1 MGFFIMFRGIKQLES
16 SALLSFISACISGV
30 HLFGGDCVC
39 LVQVAALYYP
49 KLSGNPC
56 LWNHRISRKQDI
68 TGFLI
73 SCGGGAHAQAKRWD
87 FYEQAFS
94 LWFFLFLGCT
104 CTLTPRSRE
113 SNCWSRWC
121 PLKKSNS
128 PTTSWISTATWVA
141 PLVGKGKGTATGEL
155 LACTTGIN
163 LRQRDRNGERLPW
176 PPPFLASPSYRRGG
190 GRCVKLKHVGF

>member
-16 SALLSFISACISGV
+16 SALLSFINACISGV

-56 LWNHRISRKQDI
+56 LWNHRISQKQDI

-73 SCGGGAHAQAKRWD
+73 SYGGGAHAQAKRWD

-94 LWFFLFLGCT
+94 LCFFSFRLYVHPDSPFTGEQLLKQMVSFEKVK
-104 CTLTPRSRE
+104 LTNNELDQHGHVS
-113 SNCWSRWC
+113 
-121 PLKKSNS
+121 S
-128 PTTSWISTATWVA
+128 PAG
-141 PLVGKGKGTATGEL
+141 GKG
-155 LACTTGIN
+155 
-163 LRQRDRNGERLPW
+163 
-176 PPPFLASPSYRRGG
+176 
-190 GRCVKLKHVGF
+190 